1 MILHRQTPI
10 GNNYSVPDTCC
21 HTITKDCG
29 KDIFRKQ
36 DSEKHQTIFIV
47 GCLTILKDRLRD
59 DVIPMMI
66 VYACV
71 GVLLALVELIT
82 VVLAC
87 AYIAQISRKRRREDQ
102 MWRHTGGGNDD
113 ETDNLRS
120 SRGETVC

>member
-1 MILHRQTPI
+1 M
-10 GNNYSVPDTCC
+10 YA
-21 HTITKDCG
+21 
-29 KDIFRKQ
+29 
-36 DSEKHQTIFIV
+36 V
-47 GCLTILKDRLRD
+47 GCLDILKDRLKD

-82 VVLAC
+82 TVLAC

-102 MWRHTGGGNDD
+102 MWRHTAGGGGNDD